1 MTTKKIG
8 FNRAS
13 IHGILPIDKPYG
25 ITSMDVV
32 RQIKKVVR
40 QKKVGHTGTL
50 DPFATG
56 VIPICIGQATRLT
69 EFLMDSTKEY
79 TGLVELGTE
88 TDTYDSLGETKS
100 IKSTESISYL
110 DIKSAL
116 SGFLGRVEQ
125 TPPIYSALKKDG
137 RRLYDMARKGETVIV
152 EPRLVDVFEIK
163 LESYEEPFAT
173 IFVRCGKGF
182 YMRSLAHD
190 IGEILG
196 TGAHL
201 KTLRRIRTGPF
212 SLEDCFSLEAAKEI
226 LTNGNYKEILRAP
239 DSALQHLKKVV
250 IDDSH
255 LALVRTGQSISIELG
270 LPAGIDN
277 EFIRAYSCE
286 GELIALLKYKELMEQ
301 WFPKKVFD
309 LA

>member
-1 MTTKKIG
+1 
-8 FNRAS
+8 
-13 IHGILPIDKPYG
+13 
-25 ITSMDVV
+25 MDVV

-163 LESYEEPFAT
+163 LDSY
-173 IFVRCGKGF
+173 
-182 YMRSLAHD
+182 
-190 IGEILG
+190 
-196 TGAHL
+196 
-201 KTLRRIRTGPF
+201 
-212 SLEDCFSLEAAKEI
+212 
-226 LTNGNYKEILRAP
+226 
-239 DSALQHLKKVV
+239 
-250 IDDSH
+250 
-255 LALVRTGQSISIELG
+255 
-270 LPAGIDN
+270 
-277 EFIRAYSCE
+277 
-286 GELIALLKYKELMEQ
+286 
-301 WFPKKVFD
+301 
-309 LA
+309 

>member
-1 MTTKKIG
+1 M
-8 FNRAS
+8 
-13 IHGILPIDKPYG
+13 
-25 ITSMDVV
+25 
-32 RQIKKVVR
+32 
-40 QKKVGHTGTL
+40 
-50 DPFATG
+50 
-56 VIPICIGQATRLT
+56 
-69 EFLMDSTKEY
+69 
-79 TGLVELGTE
+79 
-88 TDTYDSLGETKS
+88 
-100 IKSTESISYL
+100 
-110 DIKSAL
+110 
-116 SGFLGRVEQ
+116 GRVEQ

-137 RRLYDMARKGETVIV
+137 RRLYDMARKGENVIV